1 MARMPTSQAP
11 QTGPPAPRTSG
22 VDDAAA
28 IGRTLAL
35 AFDDDP
41 MMRWFFP
48 ADAGREAGLGRYFAT
63 LFTRQYVRHG
73 HCEHTSAAAAYW
85 VPPGAQDKAAPDA
98 ETVAELSE
106 ILGDRAPLFREAVA
120 AAAGHG
126 PQEPHWYLAVL
137 GADPA
142 VQGRGHGSALL
153 RSGLARADEAGLPVY
168 LESSKPANLPV
179 YEHFGFTVLDEV
191 RLPGGGPALWPM
203 RRAPR
208 PRTGA

>member
-1 MARMPTSQAP
+1 MSRMSIPDAQETARPTPTAA
-11 QTGPPAPRTSG
+11 TA
-22 VDDAAA
+22 DDAAA

-48 ADAGREAGLGRYFAT
+48 DEAAREMGLGRYFAT
-63 LFTRQYVRHG
+63 LLTRQYVRHG
-73 HCEHTSAAAAYW
+73 LCEHTSAAASFW
-85 VPPGAQDKAAPDA
+85 VPPGAQDKALPDA
-98 ETVAELSE
+98 ETLAELSE
-106 ILGDRAPLFREAVA
+106 ILGDRASLYRESVA
-120 AAAGHG
+120 AAAEHG
-126 PQEPHWYLAVL
+126 PEEPHWYLAVL

-142 VQGRGHGSALL
+142 VQGQGHGSALL

-179 YEHFGFTVLDEV
+179 YEHFGFTVLGEA
-191 RLPGGGPALWPM
+191 RLPDGGPTLWPM

-208 PRTGA
+208 PRTDA